1 MLFVEVKEM
10 GRRAG
15 LGTAEAEILR
25 FIQENAPVS
34 VRQVAEHFTQ
44 VQRTTVL
51 NVMERLRGKG
61 FLTREHAGSV
71 WSYRPSLPQTQQQR
85 SLVRDFVQQM
95 LGGEVGPF
103 VAYLTEEAALNP
115 TELAEL
121 KRLVAALEETQ

>member
-1 MLFVEVKEM
+1 M

-34 VRQVAEHFTQ
+34 VRQVAEQFTQ

-51 NVMERLRGKG
+51 NVMERLRAKG
-61 FLTREHAGSV
+61 FLTRERAGCV
-71 WSYRPSLPQTQQQR
+71 WSYQPSLPQTQQQR

-103 VAYLTEEAALNP
+103 VAYLTEEAELNSA
-115 TELAEL
+115 ELTEL
-121 KRLVAALEETQ
+121 KRLVAALEDEK